1 MQAAHRESAVSAP
14 KMLAHGT
21 DARLNARRCSRR
33 PQTAR
38 LLHALFLLLLLRP
51 VEACTGFYGGGYC
64 SYNIS
69 DASRQDAKDPVVYGS
84 DVDGCRSVP
93 TSVSG
98 GCNAWYAYSINT
110 RRFSLCLPDG
120 AEQAAGRGASK
131 TGDGNCDQGD
141 RMDPEHLACASL
153 AGRLNARAGGFNWG
167 TNSVR
172 RHVSKV
178 ASAPHASANTG
189 FPANL

>member
-1 MQAAHRESAVSAP
+1 MPAN
-14 KMLAHGT
+14 GT

-64 SYNIS
+64 SYNYS
-69 DASRQDAKDPVVYGS
+69 DGSRQDAKVVLGAS
-84 DVDGCRSVP
+84 GCRDLDA
-93 TSVSG
+93 TSVTG
-98 GCNAWYAYSINT
+98 GCNAWYAYAAAT
-110 RRFSLCLPDG
+110 RRFRLCLPDG
-120 AEQAAGRGASK
+120 AEETLGNKGS
-131 TGDGNCDQGD
+131 THSGDGNCDQGD
-141 RMDPEHLACASL
+141 RMDPEHLECASL
-153 AGRLNARAGGFNWG
+153 AGRHNARAGGFNWG

-178 ASAPHASANTG
+178 ASAPHASANSG